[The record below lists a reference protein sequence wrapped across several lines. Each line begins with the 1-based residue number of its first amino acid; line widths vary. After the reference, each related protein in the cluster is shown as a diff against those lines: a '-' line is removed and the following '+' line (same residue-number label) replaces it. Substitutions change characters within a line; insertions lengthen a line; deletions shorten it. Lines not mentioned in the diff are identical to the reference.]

1 MRLTLTPHPH
11 VYGHP
16 PRAGGMLL
24 LPRAVAPVDL
34 EFLGL
39 PAIPADEVASP
50 SGPDAEDDEEAF
62 CERLRLLGAEWWLG
76 GEEEER
82 ALAREGERP
91 RCGWRVAGVVAVGFE
106 GGVGAG
112 GGGGVWVY
120 RVSQVRERRV
130 VGDGATARE
139 RMLQQSRRSVRV
151 GAARSMEERC
161 RVIGECGSE
170 YFESVEAWRK
180 VVLEEHVREGVIA
193 PDRER
198 LFRSFPDEQDEE
210 DKEWCK

>member
-16 PRAGGMLL
+16 PRAGGTLL
-24 LPRAVAPVDL
+24 LPQAVAPVDL

-39 PAIPADEVASP
+39 PAIPADEVAPP
-50 SGPDAEDDEEAF
+50 SGPDAVDEEEAF

-76 GEEEER
+76 GEEER
-82 ALAREGERP
+82 ALACEDKRP
-91 RCGWRVAGVVAVGFE
+91 RCGWRATGVVAVGFE
-106 GGVGAG
+106 GGVDA
-112 GGGGVWVY
+112 GGGVWVY

-130 VGDGATARE
+130 DGDRATTRE
-139 RMLQQSRRSVRV
+139 RMLEQSRRSVRV
-151 GAARSMEERC
+151 SAARTMEERC
-161 RVIGECGSE
+161 RVIGECGGE

-180 VVLEEHVREGVIA
+180 VVLEEHVREGIIA

-198 LFRSFPDEQDEE
+198 LFLSFPDDEI
-210 DKEWCK
+210 